1 MLLVTVS
8 PSLAN
13 PDSDRLNQAGMLG
26 SWAVDCNA
34 PPSKTNPY
42 QLFAPSSSG
51 SPTRTL
57 QMDTPSLD
65 GTLTIKDVR
74 VIASDRVGLSW
85 TDRSGDTLRMIVL
98 KTGNRLKGFE
108 LVSERSGKTS
118 GQRWPLRQLRQ
129 RDALVHQVRR
139 EIAVQPNAAHIA
151 HDLEKWH
158 RFFGREHARSN
169 RWAIAQ
175 WPAPES
181 RNCDHRVP
189 FVRAPVLQ

>member
-1 MLLVTVS
+1 MQKPAIGALLVLLVTVS

-26 SWAVDCNA
+26 SWAVNCNA

-98 KTGNRLKGFE
+98 KVGSRLKGFD
-108 LVSERSGKTS
+108 V
-118 GQRWPLRQLRQ
+118 GQRAQRQ
-129 RDALVHQVRR
+129 
-139 EIAVQPNAAHIA
+139 NS
-151 HDLEKWH
+151 
-158 RFFGREHARSN
+158 G
-169 RWAIAQ
+169 
-175 WPAPES
+175 
-181 RNCDHRVP
+181 
-189 FVRAPVLQ
+189 